1 MFAEKFNSMAYGT
14 APESDSE
21 ARKWLAEHQAKFGL
35 FIGGR
40 WQNDDKSSFFP
51 TSSPARGEVLAEI
64 TQATPADVDAAV
76 AAARNAF
83 PAWRKLRGH
92 DRAKHLYALARL
104 IQKHA
109 RVLSVLESLDNG
121 KPIREARDID
131 IPLAARHFYHH
142 AGWAQLFES
151 EFGDYDPYGVV
162 GQIIPWNFP
171 FLMLAWKLAPAL
183 AAGNVTILKPAE
195 FTSLTALY
203 FADLVQKAG
212 VPAGVINIVTGD
224 GAVGAGLVDS
234 PDVDKIAFTGST
246 EVGRIIRKA
255 LAGTG
260 KGLTLELGGKS
271 PFIVF
276 EDADLDGAVEG
287 LVDAIW
293 LNQGEVCCAG
303 SRLLMQESI
312 AEQLIAKI
320 KRRMGT
326 LRVGDSLDKCIDV
339 GAIVDESQ
347 RKQITKLVEQGAAEG
362 ATLWQAD
369 CALPEQGVYYPP
381 TLLTDVGTNNVCMV
395 DEIFGPVLTAISFRT
410 QDEAVAL
417 ANNTRYG
424 LACSIWSEDINRA
437 LELAPRVKAGVVWVN
452 GTNMFDAAVGFGGYK
467 ESGFGREG
475 GHEGMLAYVKPD
487 FLNKLP
493 VEKPPP
499 AVEPQPGA
507 TKAAPFSID
516 RTAKM
521 FIGGKQ
527 VRADGGDSYAVYDA
541 QGERVGEAA
550 LGNRKD
556 IRNAVEAASAA
567 ARWSSASSHAKAQIL
582 YYIAENL
589 ALREREFVDSIQRM
603 TAVAQVQAKREVAL
617 SIHRLF
623 SAAAWA
629 DKFEGA
635 VHQPPL
641 RGVVLAMKEAVG
653 VIGIVAAENH
663 PWLSF
668 VSLIASAIAMGN
680 RVVALPRNRAALL
693 AADFYQVL
701 ETSDL
706 PAGVVNIVTGDADEL
721 ALVLAA
727 HGNVDGLWC
736 FAPQK
741 VCKAVEAAS
750 AENMKRTWL
759 SYGKAYDWLDNRQ
772 AEGRHVLGHAVEIK
786 NVWVPY
792 GDQMSGGGA
801 Y

>member
-1 MFAEKFNSMAYGT
+1 MLAKKFSSMAYGA

-21 ARKWLAEHQAKFGL
+21 ARKWLAGHQAKFGL
-35 FIGGR
+35 FIDGQ
-40 WQNDDKSSFFP
+40 WKNDGKGHCFP
-51 TSSPARGEVLAEI
+51 TSSPARKEVLAEI
-64 TQATPADVDAAV
+64 TQATAADVNAAV
-76 AAARNAF
+76 AAARKAL
-83 PAWRKLRGH
+83 PSWRRLPGH
-92 DRAKHLYALARL
+92 ERAKHLHALARL

-121 KPIREARDID
+121 KPIRESRDID

-151 EFGDYDPYGVV
+151 EFSGYEPYGLV

-183 AAGNVTILKPAE
+183 AAGNVCVLKPAE

-212 VPAGVINIVTGD
+212 LPAGVVNIVTGD
-224 GAVGAGLVDS
+224 GAVGAALVEH

-246 EVGRIIRKA
+246 EVGRIIRKR

-293 LNQGEVCCAG
+293 LNQGQVCCAG

-320 KRRMGT
+320 KRRMGK
-326 LRVGDSLDKCIDV
+326 LRLGDSLDKCIDL

-347 RKQITKLVEQGAAEG
+347 LKQIAKLVAQGAAEG

-369 CALPEQGVYYPP
+369 RALPEQGVYYPP
-381 TLLTDVGTNNVCMV
+381 TLITDVGMNNVCMV
-395 DEIFGPVLTAISFRT
+395 DEIFGPVLTAISFRN

-437 LELAPRVKAGVVWVN
+437 LEVAPRVRAGVVWVN
-452 GTNMFDAAVGFGGYK
+452 GTNMFDAAAGFGGYK

-475 GHEGMLAYVKPD
+475 GHEGMLAYVKQA

-493 VEKPPP
+493 DEKSPK
-499 AVEPQPGA
+499 AVEPQPS
-507 TKAAPFSID
+507 AAETGPFSID

-521 FIGGKQ
+521 FIGGRQ
-527 VRADGGDSYAVYDA
+527 VRADGGDSYPIYDA
-541 QGERVGEAA
+541 QGALAGEAA

-556 IRNAVEAASAA
+556 IRNAVEAASKAA
-567 ARWSSASSHAKAQIL
+567 GWASASPHSRAQIL

-589 ALREREFVDSIQRM
+589 ALREKEFADSIGRM
-603 TAVAQVQAKREVAL
+603 TAAAPVQAKREAAL
-617 SIHRLF
+617 SVHRLF

-629 DKFEGA
+629 DKFEGV

-653 VIGIVAAENH
+653 VLGILSAENH
-663 PWLSF
+663 PWLSL
-668 VSLIASAIAMGN
+668 VSLAAAAIAVGN
-680 RVVALPRNRAALL
+680 RVVVLPRSQAALL

-701 ETSDL
+701 DTSDL
-706 PAGVVNIVTGDADEL
+706 PAGVVNIVTGDADQL

-727 HGNVDGLWC
+727 HSNVDGLWC
-736 FAPQK
+736 FARRE
-741 VCKAVEAAS
+741 VCKAVEVAA

-759 SYGKAYDWLDNRQ
+759 SYGKAYDWLDNNQ
-772 AEGRHVLGHAVEIK
+772 AEGRHVLSQAVEIK

-792 GDQMSGGGA
+792 GEQMGGGGA